1 MYAPTIACDGSPKY
15 ERRWKTC
22 CADLALDPRSDIVLT
37 PTMVL
42 IDRFV
47 VEYWIAASI
56 ALREK
61 QESAFF
67 AVFVVSNPC

>member
-1 MYAPTIACDGSPKY
+1 
-15 ERRWKTC
+15 
-22 CADLALDPRSDIVLT
+22 LDSRSDIVLT

-56 ALREK
+56 AYRT
-61 QESAFF
+61 
-67 AVFVVSNPC
+67 